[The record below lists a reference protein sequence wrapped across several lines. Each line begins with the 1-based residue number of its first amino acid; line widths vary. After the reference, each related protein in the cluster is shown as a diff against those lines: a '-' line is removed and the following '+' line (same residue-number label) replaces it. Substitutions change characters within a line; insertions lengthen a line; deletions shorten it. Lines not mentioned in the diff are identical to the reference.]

1 MILSATKTKLHQMMQ
16 MKKNIW
22 TKLTPIQTV
31 VEKIRI
37 QILKKKMKAQIF
49 LITRV
54 FTLKTNRDQSTYA
67 LRQDRIFTLKI

>member
-37 QILKKKMKAQIF
+37 QILKKKMKARIF

-54 FTLKTNRDQSTYA
+54 FTLKTNRDPSTYA